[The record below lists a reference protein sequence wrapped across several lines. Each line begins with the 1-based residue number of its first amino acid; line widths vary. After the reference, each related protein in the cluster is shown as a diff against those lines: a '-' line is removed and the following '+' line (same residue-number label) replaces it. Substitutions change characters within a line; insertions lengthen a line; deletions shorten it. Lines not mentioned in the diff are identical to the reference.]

1 MRGRAVRQWGLRVA
15 FTLTLLAA
23 GGTAGLHAQ
32 VAGDTVA
39 TVAGPVDAVSAVVTP
54 RGAMIRSFAL
64 WGWGQAAAGSY
75 FRGGVWFTMEAGTVY
90 MLFRTIGRL
99 NTAKANLSRVERFA
113 RDSLDAL
120 LARDTML
127 SRRVLPPPVTRD
139 LGNPVTYEQALSEA
153 PGVATARKLV
163 SARTQQR
170 QDWVT
175 YAIFFTV
182 MSGVDAYVNA
192 HLSDFPTTITTEAR
206 RDGSVSL
213 SLRVSLP
220 SWLGGTP
227 LRPATGSSAGYPI
240 RRW

>member
-1 MRGRAVRQWGLRVA
+1 
-15 FTLTLLAA
+15 
-23 GGTAGLHAQ
+23 
-32 VAGDTVA
+32 
-39 TVAGPVDAVSAVVTP
+39 
-54 RGAMIRSFAL
+54 MIRSLAL
-64 WGWGQAAAGSY
+64 WGWGQAAVGSY

-99 NTAKANLSRVERFA
+99 NTAKDFRGRIETFA
-113 RDSLDAL
+113 RDSLDHL
-120 LARDTML
+120 IETDTLEAERL
-127 SRRVLPPPVTRD
+127 S
-139 LGNPVTYEQALSEA
+139 NPVTYEQALSDA
-153 PGVATARKLV
+153 PAVATARKLV

-175 YAIFFTV
+175 YAIFFTL

-227 LRPATGSSAGYPI
+227 LRPATGSSPVYPI